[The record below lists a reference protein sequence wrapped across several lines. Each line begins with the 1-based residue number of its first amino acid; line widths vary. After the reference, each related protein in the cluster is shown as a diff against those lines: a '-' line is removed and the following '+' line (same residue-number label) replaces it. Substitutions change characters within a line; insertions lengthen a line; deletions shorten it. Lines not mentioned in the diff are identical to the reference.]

1 MKRIFITGASGCIGH
16 YMVESLLEHT
26 DHELYLLVRNPD
38 RLKFDYV
45 SPRIN
50 LLVGDMSRIEEYSDL
65 LLKDINIAILAATAW
80 GGRSET
86 YDINVDKTLALINL
100 LNPRVCERIIYFS
113 TASILDRE
121 NKLLLPA
128 NQFGHDYIRTKYQ
141 CFSMLS
147 HQAVSSSG
155 RGRGLHE
162 FRADADKPFL
172 ARSSSAIANK
182 IIAVFPTLVFGGEEN
197 KPYSHLSAGITDVTK
212 WIGLIRWFSLDGSF
226 HFIHARDIAEVIT
239 YLVEHPEYS
248 PSPENEREGVDCLV
262 LGNPAISVDKAIAEI
277 TNYFNKKVYLRVPL
291 YIWLTNVFIK
301 LFRIQMDSWSRF
313 SLDYRHFTYADP
325 VTPASF
331 GMENH
336 CSTVEELMKV
346 SGV

>member
-38 RLKFDYV
+38 RLKFDYETN
-45 SPRIN
+45 SRIK
-50 LLVGDMSRIEEYSDL
+50 LLVGDMSRIEEYGDL
-65 LLKDINIAILAATAW
+65 LLKDINMAILAATAW
-80 GGRSET
+80 GGRGET

-100 LNPRVCERIIYFS
+100 LNPEVCERVIYFS

-141 CFSMLS
+141 CFSQLA
-147 HQAVSSSG
+147 HQAI
-155 RGRGLHE
+155 
-162 FRADADKPFL
+162 AD
-172 ARSSSAIANK
+172 K

-226 HFIHARDIAEVIT
+226 HFIHAQDIAEVIT
-239 YLVEHPEYS
+239 YLVEHPEYT
-248 PSPENEREGVDCLV
+248 PDPQNAQEGVDCLV

-277 TNYFNKKVYLRVPL
+277 TSYFDKKVYLRVPL

-301 LFRIQMDSWSRF
+301 LFRIQMDTWSRF

-336 CSTVEELMKV
+336 CSTVKELMEV

>member
-1 MKRIFITGASGCIGH
+1 MKRIFMTGASGCIGH
-16 YMVESLLEHT
+16 YMVESLLENT
-26 DHELYLLVRNPD
+26 NDELYLLVRNPD
-38 RLKFDYV
+38 RLQFDYQAN
-45 SPRIN
+45 PRIH
-50 LLVGDMSRIEEYSDL
+50 LLVGDMSRVDEYSDL
-65 LLKDINIAILAATAW
+65 LRDIHVAILAATAW

-86 YDINVDKTLALINL
+86 YDINVDKTLSLINL
-100 LNPRVCERIIYFS
+100 LNPEVCERIIYFS

-141 CFSMLS
+141 CFSQLA
-147 HQAVSSSG
+147 HQPI
-155 RGRGLHE
+155 
-162 FRADADKPFL
+162 AD
-172 ARSSSAIANK
+172 K

-239 YLVEHPEYS
+239 YLVEHPEYALD
-248 PSPENEREGVDCLV
+248 PKNAKEGVECLI

-291 YIWLTNVFIK
+291 YIWLTNIFIR
-301 LFRIQMDSWSRF
+301 LFRIQMDTWSRF
-313 SLDYRHFTYADP
+313 SLDYRHFTYTDP

-331 GMENH
+331 GMDNY
-336 CSTVEELMKV
+336 CSTVKELMEA